1 MPLTHILVDFENV
14 QPSAVDIGLV
24 RGDELRLCIFRGPGQ
39 MKYAADVAEAWQ
51 PLGAH
56 VTFVRC
62 AKAGRNAVDMHI
74 AFHLGALVAEQQRAA
89 ASSRELPKMVIVS
102 RDTDFD
108 PLLLHIRA
116 LGFEAQRV
124 ATLRAALGAQA
135 AAPSAPR
142 AAVAKKT
149 SRKTAAKKTPGAKAA
164 PAAKAARKVP
174 AKTPTIAKE
183 SAKESAAEPKQVVLD
198 SLRKLGE
205 RRPNK
210 RAGLERHI
218 ESHLGRKFD
227 MDAVR
232 ALIAQIERDGW
243 LKIAD
248 NKVEYTLPKARR

>member
-14 QPSAVDIGLV
+14 QPSALDIGLV
-24 RGDELRLCIFRGPGQ
+24 RGEGLRLVIFRGPGQ

-74 AFHLGALVAEQQRAA
+74 AFYLGALVAEQQRAA
-89 ASSRELPKMVIVS
+89 SSSRETPKMVIVS

-124 ATLRAALGAQA
+124 ATLRSALGAPIA
-135 AAPSAPR
+135 TAPAPR
-142 AAVAKKT
+142 APAAKKAA
-149 SRKTAAKKTPGAKAA
+149 RKSAAKKTPAAKAA
-164 PAAKAARKVP
+164 PVVKAARKAP
-174 AKTPTIAKE
+174 AKAPV
-183 SAKESAAEPKQVVLD
+183 KESAAEPKQVVLD

-205 RRPNK
+205 RRPTK

-243 LKIAD
+243 LAITD
-248 NKVEYTLPKARR
+248 NKIEYTLPKARK